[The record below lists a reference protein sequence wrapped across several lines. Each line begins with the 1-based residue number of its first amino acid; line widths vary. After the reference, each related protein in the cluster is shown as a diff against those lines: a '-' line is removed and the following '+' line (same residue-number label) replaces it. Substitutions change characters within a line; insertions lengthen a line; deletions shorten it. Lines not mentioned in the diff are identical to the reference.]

1 MNREHR
7 TEHVGVKLTAA
18 ENEAL
23 REAAFKERTT
33 KSSLLRRLF
42 VEGYLNRGDR
52 KQQTE

>member
-1 MNREHR
+1 
-7 TEHVGVKLTAA
+7 VGVKLTLA

-42 VEGYLNRGDR
+42 LEYYLNRGDQG
-52 KQQTE
+52 KQTA